1 MPIPAFLTKIFT
13 GGASNIVDSVG
24 KIVDNLNVSG
34 EEKAKIQQEMTN
46 EINRHMEAI
55 GAQANTETEA
65 YLKDR
70 DSARQM
76 QIEALKQ
83 DDLFAK
89 RFVYYLSIVIIF
101 LVAAFDT
108 CLFFVNI
115 PERNHDLV
123 NMVAGTLN
131 TTGFAAIVYFFFG
144 SSKSSHDKQKQI
156 ELQK

>member
-55 GAQANTETEA
+55 GTQANQETEL
-65 YLKDR
+65 YLKDL
-70 DSARQM
+70 DSARNM

-83 DDLFAK
+83 DDKFAK
-89 RFVYYLSIVIIF
+89 RYLYYLATAIILMTF
-101 LVAAFDT
+101 IFDT
-108 CLFFVNI
+108 CLFFVEI

-144 SSKSSHDKQKQI
+144 SSKSSQDKQKH
-156 ELQK
+156 LDAK